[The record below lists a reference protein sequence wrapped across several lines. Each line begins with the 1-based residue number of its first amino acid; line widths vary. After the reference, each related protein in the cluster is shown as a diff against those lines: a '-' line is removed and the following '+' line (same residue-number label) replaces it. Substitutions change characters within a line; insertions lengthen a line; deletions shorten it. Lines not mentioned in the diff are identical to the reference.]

1 MRRTLILP
9 AVAAAAL
16 LAGCQTGPGQTIG
29 TIGGAAAG
37 GAIGSQI
44 GEGTGQL
51 IATGAGTILGALAG
65 GMMGAQFDQQDYY
78 ASNQATQQALSTG
91 QTATWQGPNAYG
103 TMTPTSQTFYQGGR
117 ECRNFAHT
125 VYVGGQPQQRQGLAC
140 RAPNGTWQIVDT
152 Y

>member
-1 MRRTLILP
+1 MRLKLLIP
-9 AVAAAAL
+9 AVAAAGL

-29 TIGGAAAG
+29 TLGGAAAG

-65 GMMGAQFDQQDYY
+65 GMLGAQFDQRDYY
-78 ASNQATQQALSTG
+78 ASNQAGQQAFNSG
-91 QTATWQGPNAYG
+91 QTVNWQGPNAYG
-103 TMTPTSQTFYQGGR
+103 TVTPTSQTFYQNGR
-117 ECRNFAHT
+117 ECRNFVHT

-140 RAPNGTWQIVDT
+140 RAPDGTWQIVNT
-152 Y
+152 N